1 MKNYYHYHPLLMDYN
16 ATAQQNFVV
25 NGVQVP
31 RTLEFKGKTL
41 ALNGGRRSK
50 FFTDLY
56 VQALYLTKY
65 SSDAKQI
72 LDSETEMAITLHITS
87 S

>member
-1 MKNYYHYHPLLMDYN
+1 MKKLVSLITLVIVLQFTN
-16 ATAQQNFVV
+16 ANAQQNFVV
-25 NGVQVP
+25 NGVQIP
-31 RTLEFKGKTL
+31 RTLEFKGQTL
-41 ALNGGRRSK
+41 ALNGVGERSK

-72 LDSETEMAITLHITS
+72 
-87 S
+87 